1 MRKTTFFLLAGYLCF
16 TACSSDN
23 IKTLHP
29 ESEPTDS
36 ISQPALEG
44 YASPNGILI
53 LNGGARMLENGSLS
67 YIAPDGT
74 VETNVYKKVNGTE
87 LGNQADALYR
97 HGNKLYILCDNYL
110 DLDDIPQGDGLL
122 IIADAETMRKEK
134 AYLRETMTFARPEG
148 CLQENERLEV
158 EANLSNIIVL
168 DEHNV
173 FITDAQAAY
182 RFDSTTDELHLIEGS
197 YALGNQGVTIESIIS
212 PNGMM
217 AIDGHIYAG
226 AGGFWSETKLVEFSK
241 DSNQINRTLALGK
254 GNLISGLC
262 LLDDGTLVAA
272 TYTRGNNVT
281 YLYYIDLES
290 WNIAKETEIR
300 TSISPDY
307 FNTASSSIF
316 SYKNN
321 IYFPESETR
330 ISRLSADNG
339 KIEPYLDVRKDAPN
353 ANGFDCMTIDA
364 QNGKLYISTHSECFE
379 NVIPQSNVLIYDLNS
394 DSPQATRCISD
405 ITHYATGIY
414 PM

>member
-1 MRKTTFFLLAGYLCF
+1 MPDRRVACKKT
-16 TACSSDN
+16 N
-23 IKTLHP
+23 
-29 ESEPTDS
+29 
-36 ISQPALEG
+36 AL
-44 YASPNGILI
+44 
-53 LNGGARMLENGSLS
+53 
-67 YIAPDGT
+67 
-74 VETNVYKKVNGTE
+74 
-87 LGNQADALYR
+87 
-97 HGNKLYILCDNYL
+97 
-110 DLDDIPQGDGLL
+110 
-122 IIADAETMRKEK
+122 
-134 AYLRETMTFARPEG
+134 
-148 CLQENERLEV
+148 

-290 WNIAKETEIR
+290 WDIAKETEIR
-300 TSISPDY
+300 TTISPDY

-330 ISRLSADNG
+330 ISRLSVDNG
-339 KIEPYLDVRKDAPN
+339 KIEPYIDIRKDAPN
-353 ANGFDCMTIDA
+353 ANGFD
-364 QNGKLYISTHSECFE
+364 
-379 NVIPQSNVLIYDLNS
+379 VLIYDLNS
-394 DSPQATRCISD
+394 DRTQATRCISD